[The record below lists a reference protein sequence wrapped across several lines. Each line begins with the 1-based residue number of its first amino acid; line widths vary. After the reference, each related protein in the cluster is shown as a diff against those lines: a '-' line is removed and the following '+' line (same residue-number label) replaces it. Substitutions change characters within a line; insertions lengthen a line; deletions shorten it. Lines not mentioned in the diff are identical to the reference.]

1 MMYVSNL
8 RLHLTLSYLK
18 KNSSIYGKSRA
29 YKAKIHLHGE
39 NAQKSVT
46 FSFNYVTVML
56 YGAI

>member
-1 MMYVSNL
+1 MYVSNL

-18 KNSSIYGKSRA
+18 KEFIYIRKSRA